1 MVQAE
6 RMNRRHRVDA
16 AIAYALERRWDLAA
30 EENRGLLEDDPADV
44 ESANRLGKALTELGD
59 VAGAIEA
66 YERAVAI
73 DGTNAIARKN
83 LARLQ
88 EQKKAKRPT
97 RPAPK
102 SKGRATAAGGRPR
115 RVDVATES
123 LRTAPLIEDFG
134 KSADLTLS
142 RVNARAAAQVAAGDP
157 GELELTSSG
166 VAVKVVGGALLGH
179 VDPRTGLRLKRM
191 IEGGNRYS
199 VVVLRVEDGEIEVHV
214 RETHKHPSLV
224 GQASFLPQAGDP
236 RRKRSAP
243 RAYTKPSVVQYDRS
257 DDDDDFDADDE
268 DDVWRPRTTSGFDE
282 AAADADEDDED
293 FTAEVEEDDEEAEDD
308 DDASFTPDD
317 DEEPVVVGEDDD
329 EEDEIEDEEED
340 D

>member
-6 RMNRRHRVDA
+6 RMNRRHRIDA

-30 EENRGLLEDDPADV
+30 EENRGLLEENPADV

-59 VAGAIEA
+59 VTGAIEA
-66 YERAVAI
+66 YERAVGI
-73 DGTNAIARKN
+73 DQTNAIARKN

-88 EQKKAKRPT
+88 EQKTAKRVS

-102 SKGRATAAGGRPR
+102 AKTKVAAPGAAPRR

-134 KSADLTLS
+134 KSADVPLT
-142 RVNARAAAQVAAGDP
+142 RVNARAVSQVSAGDP
-157 GELELTSSG
+157 AELELTSSG
-166 VAVKVVGGALLGH
+166 VAVNTSTGTLLGH
-179 VDPRTGLRLKRM
+179 IDPRTGLRLKRM

-199 VVVLRVEDGEIEVHV
+199 VVVTRAEGSEVEVHV

-236 RRKRSAP
+236 RRRRAAP
-243 RAYTKPSVVQYDRS
+243 RAYTKSSVVQYDRT
-257 DDDDDFDADDE
+257 DDE
-268 DDVWRPRTTSGFDE
+268 EDYDTDDENDVWRPRTTSGFDE
-282 AAADADEDDED
+282 SPADADEDED
-293 FTAEVEEDDEEAEDD
+293 FTAELEEDDEDDTPFVADDEPAVVDDDDDDELEVDDEDD
-308 DDASFTPDD
+308 D
-317 DEEPVVVGEDDD
+317 
-329 EEDEIEDEEED
+329 
-340 D
+340 

>member
-30 EENRGLLEDDPADV
+30 EENRGLLEEDPKDV

-59 VAGAIEA
+59 VSGAIEA

-73 DGTNAIARKN
+73 DATNAIARKN
-83 LARLQ
+83 LARLE
-88 EQKKAKRPT
+88 EQKKAKRPS

-102 SKGRATAAGGRPR
+102 SKAPAAGTSGRPR

-134 KSADLTLS
+134 LSADLTLA

-157 GELELTSSG
+157 GELETTSSG
-166 VAVKVVGGALLGH
+166 VAVKIAGGTLLGH
-179 VDPRTGLRLKRM
+179 IDPRTGLRLKRM

-199 VVVLRVEDGEIEVHV
+199 VVVLRVAGSDVEVHV
-214 RETHKHPSLV
+214 RETQKHPSLV
-224 GQASFLPQAGDP
+224 GQASFLPPAGDP
-236 RRKRSAP
+236 KRRRSAP
-243 RAYTKPSVVQYDRS
+243 RAYTKPSVVQYERTD
-257 DDDDDFDADDE
+257 DDE
-268 DDVWRPRTTSGFDE
+268 DFDTDDENDVWRPRTTSGFDE
-282 AAADADEDDED
+282 APAESDDDEED
-293 FTAEVEEDDEEAEDD
+293 FTAEIEEDDDDDEDTSFTVEEDDDEPVEVEDD
-308 DDASFTPDD
+308 
-317 DEEPVVVGEDDD
+317 EDDD
-329 EEDEIEDEEED
+329 EDE
-340 D
+340 

>member
-30 EENRGLLEDDPADV
+30 EENRGLLKEDPKDV

-73 DGTNAIARKN
+73 DATNAIARKN

-102 SKGRATAAGGRPR
+102 SKARVTAAGGRPR

-166 VAVKVVGGALLGH
+166 VAVKVAGAVLGH

-199 VVVLRVEDGEIEVHV
+199 VVVLRVDDGDIDVHV

-243 RAYTKPSVVQYDRS
+243 RAYTKPSVVQYDRA
-257 DDDDDFDADDE
+257 DDDDDFDTDDE

-282 AAADADEDDED
+282 ATADADEEDED
-293 FTAEVEEDDEEAEDD
+293 FTAEVEDDDEDTDDD

-317 DEEPVVVGEDDD
+317 DDEPVVEDDVGEEDD
-329 EEDEIEDEEED
+329 EADDEEED
-340 D
+340 

>member
-30 EENRGLLEDDPADV
+30 AENRGLLEEDPKDV

-59 VAGAIEA
+59 VGAAIEA
-66 YERAVAI
+66 YERAVNI
-73 DGTNAIARKN
+73 DPTNAIARKN

-88 EQKKAKRPT
+88 EQKKAKRPS

-102 SKGRATAAGGRPR
+102 AKTPAPSATGRPR

-134 KSADLTLS
+134 KSADLTLA
-142 RVNARAAAQVAAGDP
+142 RVSARAAAQVAAGDP
-157 GELELTSSG
+157 GELEITSSG
-166 VAVKVVGGALLGH
+166 VAVKTNGALLGH

-199 VVVLRVEDGEIEVHV
+199 VVVLRVADSDVEVHV

-243 RAYTKPSVVQYDRS
+243 RAYTKSSVVQYERT
-257 DDDDDFDADDE
+257 DDEEDYDTDDE
-268 DDVWRPRTTSGFDE
+268 DDVWRPRSTSGFDE
-282 AAADADEDDED
+282 TPAEADDDED
-293 FTAEVEEDDEEAEDD
+293 FTAELEDDDDDDRDTAFEAEDD
-308 DDASFTPDD
+308 EPAVVDEVDDD
-317 DEEPVVVGEDDD
+317 DEDDD
-329 EEDEIEDEEED
+329 
-340 D
+340 

>member
-30 EENRGLLEDDPADV
+30 EENRGLLEEDPADV

-59 VAGAIEA
+59 VPGAIEA

-73 DGTNAIARKN
+73 DATNAIARKN

-102 SKGRATAAGGRPR
+102 AKAAAASAGGRPR

-134 KSADLTLS
+134 KSADLTLT

-157 GELELTSSG
+157 AELEITSSG
-166 VAVKVVGGALLGH
+166 VAVKVVGGTLLGH

-199 VVVLRVEDGEIEVHV
+199 VVVLRIDNEGDVDVHV

-236 RRKRSAP
+236 RRKRAAP
-243 RAYTKPSVVQYDRS
+243 RAYTKPSVVQYDRT
-257 DDDDDFDADDE
+257 DDDDDFDTDDE
-268 DDVWRPRTTSGFDE
+268 NDVWRPRTTSGFDE
-282 AAADADEDDED
+282 ASADADADEDED
-293 FTAEVEEDDEEAEDD
+293 FTAEVEDEDEDTDDDTDTSFTPEDD
-308 DDASFTPDD
+308 DESAAPDGAD
-317 DEEPVVVGEDDD
+317 EDDD
-329 EEDEIEDEEED
+329 EEED

>member
-30 EENRGLLEDDPADV
+30 AENRGLLEEDPADV

-59 VAGAIEA
+59 VAAALEA
-66 YERAVAI
+66 YERALTI
-73 DGTNAIARKN
+73 DPTNAIARKN
-83 LARLQ
+83 LVRLQ
-88 EQKKAKRPT
+88 EQKKAKRPS

-102 SKGRATAAGGRPR
+102 SKAPAAITSTRRR

-134 KSADLTLS
+134 KSADLPLA

-157 GELELTSSG
+157 AELELTSSG
-166 VAVKVVGGALLGH
+166 VAVKIVGGALLGH
-179 VDPRTGLRLKRM
+179 IDPRTGLRLKRM

-199 VVVLRVEDGEIEVHV
+199 VVVLRAAEGEVEVHV

-236 RRKRSAP
+236 RRRRSAP
-243 RAYTKPSVVQYDRS
+243 RAYTKPSVVQYDRAE
-257 DDDDDFDADDE
+257 DDDDFDTDDE
-268 DDVWRPRTTSGFDE
+268 DDVWRPRTASSFDE
-282 AAADADEDDED
+282 SPAEPDEDED
-293 FTAEVEEDDEEAEDD
+293 FTAELDEDEDDTSFAVEDDEPAGA
-308 DDASFTPDD
+308 DDA
-317 DEEPVVVGEDDD
+317 
-329 EEDEIEDEEED
+329 EEDE
-340 D
+340 

>member
-6 RMNRRHRVDA
+6 RMNRRHRIDA

-30 EENRGLLEDDPADV
+30 EENRGLLEEDPGDV

-73 DGTNAIARKN
+73 DSTNAIARKN

-88 EQKKAKRPT
+88 EQRKAKRPA
-97 RPAPK
+97 RPVPK
-102 SKGRATAAGGRPR
+102 SKAPAAASSGRPR

-134 KSADLTLS
+134 KSADLTLA
-142 RVNARAAAQVAAGDP
+142 RVNPRAAAQVAAGDP
-157 GELELTSSG
+157 AELEITSSG
-166 VAVKVVGGALLGH
+166 VAVKLAGGALLGH
-179 VDPRTGLRLKRM
+179 IDPRTGLRLKRM

-199 VVVLRVEDGEIEVHV
+199 VVVLRVADSEVEVHV

-236 RRKRSAP
+236 RRRRSAP
-243 RAYTKPSVVQYDRS
+243 RAYTKPSVVQYDRT
-257 DDDDDFDADDE
+257 DDDEDYDTDDE

-282 AAADADEDDED
+282 AAVETDEDED
-293 FTAEVEEDDEEAEDD
+293 FTAEI
-308 DDASFTPDD
+308 
-317 DEEPVVVGEDDD
+317 EDDD
-329 EEDEIEDEEED
+329 EDEEDTSFAVD
-340 D
+340 DDEPAATDDDEKDD